1 MKFIDK
7 EIRKSLD
14 LDYILNKVR
23 VNTPYGKTNKDA
35 LKAFLPGEEKSL
47 RKELDKVEAFA
58 SLISRE
64 RSFFINLRNLF
75 VHVKDLRHS
84 ISRCIEGYILTEVE
98 LFEIKNLI
106 ILFREIKD
114 EIEKINFSIPK
125 DMKVE
130 SMIELEELLDPREE
144 GLKTFYIYDE
154 YSQNLKDIRKEKKD
168 IEKRIAFEKKVIRM
182 ELQHELGIK
191 IRHNGEVSV
200 PKSDIEIINRI
211 EKHPLLMYSSETYM
225 DLKYKFKSTDMLD
238 YLERQLEDYKQ
249 REENEE
255 FKIRSELSKEIAEES
270 RRIFNNMEA
279 IGRLDLTIAKAYLA
293 IDIGGV
299 KPNITTEHIIIINDG
314 RHLRVEEALMQKRK
328 EFTPITVSLNQ
339 GVTCITGANM
349 GGKTVSLKL
358 IGMLCAMAQ
367 YGLFVPCSKMEMG
380 LHGFIHI
387 SIGDWQS
394 SDQGLSTFG
403 SEVEGIQRAI
413 DRVKEKGLIL
423 IDELARGTNPQEG
436 HAISK
441 AIVNYLKDKE
451 SISVITTHY
460 DNVAN
465 SEGVMHLQV
474 IGLANVDYK
483 KLKEELK
490 YNKNY
495 GIDLVTQYMDYRLRV
510 LRCNSEVPRD
520 AINVARLMGLHKD
533 IVAMAEGELEES

>member
-533 IVAMAEGELEES
+533 IVAMAEEELEES